1 MIDQVT
7 QYAQQI
13 VGLKIPSNKKV
24 YQAAK
29 RHLDDL
35 EKSKDDSYPYYF
47 DTKKS
52 EAVIGFISSLPN
64 PDDGKP
70 MKLVN
75 FQAFIV
81 GSLFGWKKK
90 KTGFRRF
97 TMAVISMARKQGK
110 SIIVA
115 GIALYMLRYER
126 NPLMARQIYTAANKR
141 DQAKLTFN
149 YAVDFLEPLRQKS
162 KYFRKNTQIK
172 RDEIVDVKSHSFI
185 RPLSKDTKGI
195 QGLNAMLG
203 ILDEQADSDDRSV
216 LEAIQKSQR
225 QQVQPLTVVI
235 STVSPNINGWFH
247 EQEYKYATKVL
258 DGEVQDD
265 SYFAIWYEQ
274 ESEEELSDESTWIK
288 SNPILVEP
296 KIREKLL
303 PKLREDWQRA
313 QDMETTTSSMIYTFN
328 MWQQAEENS
337 YINVKD
343 WANIL
348 TEKEPDLH
356 GRDVYLGMDLARVG
370 DLSAVSW
377 VVPIEGEQKLY
388 VNGHGFVGTRGG
400 IENKIQRDKIDY
412 LALRRR
418 GEVTLSNLQ
427 SGNIDDQQIIDYI
440 YNLIGEYKWNVLG
453 ICYDR
458 YSANHIIDTFNE
470 DGFTMIDVAQGFAT
484 LSEPTKQFRKLIQD
498 KKIIHPD
505 NRMLEIAVNNAVI
518 REVND
523 AIILDK
529 TMYRNKIDLLAALLD
544 AFTQAYNYDFSLA
557 YQRDDSYY
565 ENQFHF

>member
-1 MIDQVT
+1 M
-7 QYAQQI
+7 
-13 VGLKIPSNKKV
+13 
-24 YQAAK
+24 
-29 RHLDDL
+29 
-35 EKSKDDSYPYYF
+35 
-47 DTKKS
+47 
-52 EAVIGFISSLPN
+52 
-64 PDDGKP
+64 
-70 MKLVN
+70 
-75 FQAFIV
+75 
-81 GSLFGWKKK
+81 
-90 KTGFRRF
+90 
-97 TMAVISMARKQGK
+97 
-110 SIIVA
+110 
-115 GIALYMLRYER
+115 
-126 NPLMARQIYTAANKR
+126 
-141 DQAKLTFN
+141 
-149 YAVDFLEPLRQKS
+149 
-162 KYFRKNTQIK
+162 
-172 RDEIVDVKSHSFI
+172 
-185 RPLSKDTKGI
+185 
-195 QGLNAMLG
+195 
-203 ILDEQADSDDRSV
+203 
-216 LEAIQKSQR
+216 
-225 QQVQPLTVVI
+225 
-235 STVSPNINGWFH
+235 
-247 EQEYKYATKVL
+247 
-258 DGEVQDD
+258 QDD

-296 KIREKLL
+296 EIREKLL

-377 VVPIEGEQKLY
+377 VVPIEEEQKLY

-498 KKIIHPD
+498 KKIVHPD